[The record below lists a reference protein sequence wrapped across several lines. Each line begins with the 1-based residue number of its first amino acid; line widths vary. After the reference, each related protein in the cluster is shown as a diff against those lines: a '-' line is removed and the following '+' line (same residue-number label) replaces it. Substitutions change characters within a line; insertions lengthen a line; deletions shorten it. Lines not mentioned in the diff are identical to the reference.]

1 MDAKDYITSKKYESA
16 DKEEFKRPSHY
27 DFMVASELK
36 AEQFSGIRHNS
47 ITNDVEIWILG
58 EIRQKI
64 SRADLEVNPYLIEDT
79 WTKLFAV

>member
-1 MDAKDYITSKKYESA
+1 MDAKNYVTSKKYESA

-36 AEQFSGIRHNS
+36 KEQFSGIRHNS

-58 EIRQKI
+58 EIRQRI
-64 SRADLEVNPYLIEDT
+64 SKADLEVNPYLIEDT